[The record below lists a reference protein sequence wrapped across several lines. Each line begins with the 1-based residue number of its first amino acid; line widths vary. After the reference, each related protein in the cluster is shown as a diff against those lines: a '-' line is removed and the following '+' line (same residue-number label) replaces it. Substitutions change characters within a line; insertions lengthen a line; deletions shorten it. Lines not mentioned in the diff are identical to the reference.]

1 MIWTRREAIQAVLA
15 SRLGHGSQLGAV
27 EGIRL
32 RPYPQRFRTF
42 HALDD
47 PGVPAELR
55 EIPPALPVGE
65 ARAVALASDG
75 AVWLGF
81 PDGLV
86 RYDPRAGEPDRRQYF
101 AGGRYLPDD
110 EVFNLAPDTAG
121 GMWVRTRT
129 GVSHIEFQAM
139 TLAAKAAL
147 FERRVEQRHNR
158 YGMVASSRLARPGDL
173 ASNELTSSDNDGL
186 WTAIYGAAECFRYA
200 VTRSPEALARA
211 TRSVEAL
218 LFLEQVTGRP
228 GFPARSYVKKGERR
242 PADGEWH
249 WSADGQYQWKGD
261 TSSDEL
267 VGHYFLYST
276 AFDLLPASPLQQR
289 MAGAVARITDHILR
303 HGYHLTDT
311 DGQPTRWGRWSPEY
325 FQTPAGRPDSPLN
338 ALELLSFLRIAAH
351 ITRQEYYR
359 SEYRKAARQMRYAE
373 LTAGLLELRE
383 ELNYSDEELAML
395 CFYPLFR
402 HEEDPDL
409 VRYYRQALQAWWQN
423 IQREKNP
430 LWTFIYMCG
439 WDRPPEPVDLAGAA
453 WTLYRVPTDLIE
465 WNVRNSHRKDVA
477 LDGGLDRFQRPQ
489 TTALLP
495 PDERPV
501 MKWNGNPFRIDG
513 GSGGAGE
520 DDGAFF
526 LLPYWLGRYHGF
538 LLGE

>member
-15 SRLGHGSQLGAV
+15 GRLGYGSELGAV
-27 EGIRL
+27 AGLRL
-32 RPYPQRFRTF
+32 RPYPQKHRTF
-42 HALDD
+42 HALED

-65 ARAVALASDG
+65 TRALALASDG
-75 AVWLGF
+75 AMWLGF
-81 PDGLV
+81 PDGLI
-86 RYDPRAGEPDRRQYF
+86 RCDPRAGEPDRRQYF
-101 AGGRYLPDD
+101 AGRRYLPDD
-110 EVFNLAPDTAG
+110 EVVNLAPDTAG

-147 FERRVEQRHNR
+147 FERRIEPRHNR
-158 YGMVASSRLARPGDL
+158 YGTVASSRLARPGDL
-173 ASNELTSSDNDGL
+173 ASNELASSDNDGL

-200 VTRSPEALARA
+200 VTGSPEALAKA

-289 MAGAVARITDHILR
+289 MAGAVRRITDHILQ
-303 HGYHLTDT
+303 HGYHLTDI
-311 DGQPTRWGRWSPEY
+311 DDQPTRWGRWSPEY
-325 FQTPAGRPDSPLN
+325 FETPTGRPDSPLN
-338 ALELLSFLRIAAH
+338 SLELLSFLGIAAH

-359 SEYRKAARQMRYAE
+359 SEYRKAAWQMRYAE
-373 LTAGLLELRE
+373 LTTRLLELRE

-402 HEEDPDL
+402 HEEDPAL

-453 WTLYRVPTDLIE
+453 WTLYRIPTDLID
-465 WNVRNSHRKDVA
+465 WTVRNSHRKDVA

-489 TTALLP
+489 TTTLLP

-520 DDGAFF
+520 DDGGFF